1 VRYIL
6 EKIYFKLAKRMARK
20 FEETSMSLNHAECL
34 SLYEVL
40 NTIDDLDLPDYERSV
55 KHKLTDEIHA
65 QLII

>member
-1 VRYIL
+1 
-6 EKIYFKLAKRMARK
+6 
-20 FEETSMSLNHAECL
+20 MSLNHAECL